1 MRKCL
6 NFEGLKELL
15 YEEDI
20 TSVDICLPMD
30 CNEYISK
37 PFLCTFKLLWYAHVY
52 DKNEV
57 NNLKHVMNEVVTT
70 YEVMLEIYYVY
81 NLLAIREPTQRSQ
94 LWLFDEAEMEWH
106 EENKKSRHIT
116 RVYESMTSLTG
127 IDAMISIQA
136 MIEEIK
142 DKLREQQ
149 QTEGKDE
156 EVFFRRE
163 QYSVIQT
170 DENKLKRKWGN

>member
-1 MRKCL
+1 
-6 NFEGLKELL
+6 
-15 YEEDI
+15 
-20 TSVDICLPMD
+20 
-30 CNEYISK
+30 
-37 PFLCTFKLLWYAHVY
+37 
-52 DKNEV
+52 
-57 NNLKHVMNEVVTT
+57 MNEVVTT
-70 YEVMLEIYYVY
+70 YDVMLEIYYVY

-94 LWLFDEAEMEWH
+94 LWLLDEAEMKWH

-142 DKLREQQ
+142 NKLRGKQQ
-149 QTEGKDE
+149 AEGKDE